1 MTAHRFRE
9 ICEPPPH
16 NLKFLLLGEPKPADI
31 RECESHTDFNTR
43 ASGGAGAVTR
53 ILPAPENSVILISP
67 AGRSRFVRSER
78 SGWRRP
84 RLPAVARDNRPFV
97 RTPARNTNVQCAR
110 STPTSGARSVLG
122 GRRP

>member
-53 ILPAPENSVILISP
+53 ILPAQK
-67 AGRSRFVRSER
+67 
-78 SGWRRP
+78 
-84 RLPAVARDNRPFV
+84 NR
-97 RTPARNTNVQCAR
+97 
-110 STPTSGARSVLG
+110 
-122 GRRP
+122 